1 MFGLKNED
9 KILLAQILR
18 FAKIRK
24 TKLYIVGGY
33 LRDLF
38 LNREKSSPD
47 IDFCLKKNAINF
59 GRLLSKEIRA
69 GFVVLDK
76 EHGACRLVKRF
87 RDKIYTLDFTDF
99 RGKSLEQDLF
109 LRDFSINTLSIGLE
123 EFLEGPVSVNSFI
136 DLYGAK
142 EDLKSRIIRVVN
154 KKAFSDDPLRIL
166 RAFSLSSIFS
176 FEIEKST
183 LELIKLKKNKLSTV
197 SFERIR
203 DELFKILKQPHVYK
217 YLKMLD
223 DLKVLSVIMPEIE
236 CMRGVRQGP
245 YHHLNV
251 LDHSFEAVRQLEIA
265 LDENKNKE
273 INAYLDEPISA
284 ERTRGAILKLAAFLH
299 DIGKP
304 KAKRRRAGKTM
315 FHGHE
320 KIGSDMAL
328 EIAKRFKLSNNEI
341 AALRK
346 MVFWHL
352 RPGYLADNEEIT
364 PRAIFRYFRDT
375 SLEGASTL
383 LLSIADQRA
392 TKGRLTS
399 EESRKTHE
407 KVVFRL
413 IKTYFKKQKEKKL
426 PRLITGHDLIK
437 KFKLEPSPLIGKI
450 LAQIEE
456 LQAVGE
462 IKTKEEAFKK
472 VRQIILSN
480 KDERTQK

>member
-1 MFGLKNED
+1 MFGLKNKD

-24 TKLYIVGGY
+24 IKLYIVGGY

-87 RDKIYTLDFTDF
+87 RDKLYTIDFTDF
-99 RGKSLEQDLF
+99 RGKTLEEDLF

-123 EFLEGPVSVNSFI
+123 EFLESVVSVNSFC

-142 EDLKSRIIRVVN
+142 KDLKSRIIRVVN
-154 KKAFSDDPLRIL
+154 KKAFSDDPLRIM

-176 FEIEKST
+176 FEIEKPT
-183 LELIKLKKNKLSTV
+183 LKLIKLEKDKLSTV

-203 DELFKILKQPHVYK
+203 DELFKILNHSHVYR
-217 YLKMLD
+217 YLKMMD
-223 DLKVLSVIMPEIE
+223 DLKILSVIMPEIE

-251 LDHSFEAVRQLEIA
+251 LDHSLEAVRQLEIA
-265 LDENKNKE
+265 LDKNKNNQIK
-273 INAYLDEPISA
+273 AYLNEPISA
-284 ERTRGAILKLAAFLH
+284 ERTRGAILKLATFLH

-304 KAKRRRAGKTM
+304 KARRRCGRKTM

-320 KIGSDMAL
+320 KIGSDMTL
-328 EIAKRFKLSNNEI
+328 EIAKRFRLSNDEI
-341 AALRK
+341 IALRK

-375 SLEGASTL
+375 AHEGASTL

-399 EESRKTHE
+399 EESRKRHE
-407 KVVFRL
+407 KIVFKL
-413 IKTYFKKQKEKKL
+413 IKTYFKKLKEKKP

-437 KFKLEPSPLIGKI
+437 KFKLVPSPLIGKI

-456 LQAVGE
+456 LQAIGE

-472 VRQIILSN
+472 VQQSMLSN
-480 KDERTQK
+480 KEGRTKE